1 MADAGDEG
9 VVEALGADTAAGA
22 DPAGGVGPLP
32 DLVRREP
39 GVESL
44 PPTGG
49 IPHPAGAE
57 EVDHDEVTDAVL
69 EGCDEVDVHH
79 GALPSRSEPTG
90 AGSRPP
96 RGLLYVPPLGSGAP
110 FVHLR
115 CATDR

>member
-32 DLVRREP
+32 DLVRRGP
-39 GVESL
+39 GGESL

-57 EVDHDEVTDAVL
+57 EGDLDDVTDAGL
-69 EGCDEVDVHH
+69 EGGDEGDGHD
-79 GALPSRSEPTG
+79 GGLPSRSGPTG
-90 AGSRPP
+90 GGARRPRALGAAGSP
-96 RGLLYVPPLGSGAP
+96 
-110 FVHLR
+110 
-115 CATDR
+115 